1 MDIAQLV
8 ELIFN
13 VMQTISVAVEAMVKE
28 TLTNPMA
35 GLVYGGVL
43 IIISKVKQLVFW
55 MGVLLIFYS
64 LLSIFGSYAGF
75 KLPIP

>member
-13 VMQTISVAVEAMVKE
+13 VMQSISVAVEAMFKE
-28 TLTNPMA
+28 TLANPMA

-55 MGVLLIFYS
+55 VGVLLIFYS
-64 LLSIFGSYAGF
+64 LLSILGSYAGF
-75 KLPIP
+75 ELPIP

>member
-8 ELIFN
+8 EIIFN
-13 VMQTISVAVEAMVKE
+13 VMRSMSIVVETVVKE
-28 TLTNPMA
+28 TLANPMA

-43 IIISKVKQLVFW
+43 IIISKVKQMVFW